1 MQIEQGSTATS
12 YEEYIETKMYVLN
25 DNNVYEEF
33 MKKEEKRILYNN
45 PSGSNGNI
53 TLLDNAENYD
63 YLEIFFVDNNKHD
76 YNSLKFN
83 PNRENITL
91 SLQSGYTDSSGLHWT
106 SRFSVFNIS
115 GKNVTS
121 DDTRNGL
128 ANITNNFNIKE
139 IRSGNF
145 IYITKIIG
153 YKD

>member
-1 MQIEQGSTATS
+1 MLPIINKILNKIKRMQGT
-12 YEEYIETKMYVLN
+12 VLY
-25 DNNVYEEF
+25 DNPN
-33 MKKEEKRILYNN
+33 
-45 PSGSNGNI
+45 GSNGNI
-53 TLLDNAENYD
+53 TLLDDAENYN

-76 YNSLKFN
+76 YNSLKFI
-83 PNRENITL
+83 PNGENVVL

-128 ANITNNFNIKE
+128 TNITNNFNIKE